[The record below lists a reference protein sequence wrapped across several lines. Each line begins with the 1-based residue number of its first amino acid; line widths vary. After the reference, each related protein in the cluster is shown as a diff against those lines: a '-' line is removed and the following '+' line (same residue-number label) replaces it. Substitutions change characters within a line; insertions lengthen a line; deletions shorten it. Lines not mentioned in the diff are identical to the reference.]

1 MEEFKT
7 LRKWARL
14 SEVLSGKPGH
24 SLPWLETVGLSLVVP
39 ALGLGLHSTDP
50 LCLVSGFPWPAFIPL
65 LIGLRHGLYCSL
77 ASTAIMGLWAL
88 AAWQQ
93 DVPAGA
99 AFPSAYLVGL
109 LGLSL
114 VSGEYRAHWER
125 TVSRLDG
132 SERYHRIRL
141 EQFAKTYHILKTS
154 HDNLEQQI
162 SASTRSLRGALSD
175 LQKYVFALDPASEGA
190 LKGAAGGILQLFCDY
205 GTLQIAALW
214 EIREDGSL
222 ADRAAAKVGMPRP
235 LEREDP
241 ILKAALES
249 RRAVAFAPGTLAQG
263 GGILAAVPI
272 VDIAG
277 RVHGVVTIDEL
288 PFVALRTA
296 NLNLLSVLGGYVA
309 DFLSRCPGVCAAGST
324 NASQIFH
331 EAVRRAVMDARHYR
345 VPAMLLGLSLSVD
358 YARPEF
364 IDKVV
369 LNCRGLDRVWV
380 ADRGSQGVVIVKLMP
395 CTDPVGAERYIWR
408 LDRMLKTQWG
418 VPLSADGIGIL
429 IESVDGTSD
438 ADQVLAKFKRLI
450 KPEWPQTNMAAP
462 RAEVA
467 CVSRGAKCSTY
478 SL

>member
-7 LRKWARL
+7 LRKWCSSLLANP
-14 SEVLSGKPGH
+14 SGKPGH
-24 SLPWLETVGLSLVVP
+24 SLPWLETFGLSLAVP
-39 ALGLGLHSTDP
+39 ALALALQSSDP
-50 LCLVSGFPWPAFIPL
+50 LCLASGFPWPAFIPL

-77 ASTAIMGLWAL
+77 ASTAIMALWAL
-88 AAWQQ
+88 AGWQQ
-93 DVPAGA
+93 DVPTGA
-99 AFPSAYLVGL
+99 SFPSAYLVGL

-132 SERYHRIRL
+132 AERYHRIRL

-162 SASTRSLRGALSD
+162 CASTRSLRGALSD
-175 LQKYVFALDPASEGA
+175 LQKYVFGLDPAQEGPF
-190 LKGAAGGILQLFCDY
+190 KGAAAGILQLFCDY

-214 EIREDGSL
+214 EIGEDGSL
-222 ADRAAAKVGMPRP
+222 ADEAAAKVGMPRP

-241 ILKAALES
+241 ILKVALES
-249 RRAVAFAPGTLAQG
+249 RRAVAFAPGQLAQG
-263 GGILAAVPI
+263 GGILAAIPI

-277 RVHGVVTIDEL
+277 RVHGVVTVDEL
-288 PFVALRTA
+288 PFVALQTA

-309 DFLSRCPGVCAAGST
+309 DFLLRCPGICAADST
-324 NASQIFH
+324 SAFQVFH
-331 EAVRRAVMDARHYR
+331 AAVRRAVMDARNYR
-345 VPAMLLGLSLSVD
+345 VPAMLLGLSLSDD
-358 YARPEF
+358 YARTEL
-364 IDKVV
+364 IEKVV

-418 VPLSADGIGIL
+418 IPLSADGIGIL
-429 IESVDGTSD
+429 IESVNGTSD
-438 ADQVLAKFKRLI
+438 VDQVLAKFKRLI
-450 KPEWPQTNMAAP
+450 KPEWPQAGIAPP

-478 SL
+478 S